1 MTFACALV
9 AHPTQIADAAV
20 AALLAEAE
28 LTPKPGLVDRC
39 GRGAHTDMDL
49 PLLRRAVE
57 ALRPWF
63 VAFVTASR
71 RRGEPSGQLRRELA
85 VLGRSAEADMLAAT
99 GGVNTHRGAIWALG
113 LLTAAVTL
121 RVDTSDARSVAAT
134 AAAIARHPDY
144 ACPPE
149 ALPSHGT
156 RVRAAF
162 GAHGARG
169 QAGQGFPHV
178 VEVGLPTLQAARLH
192 RGVGGND
199 QADGVAGHHGNPRR
213 HMRPVPR
220 RARRA
225 AHGAGGCGASAACR
239 GSGDAAGTS
248 APRRP
253 RSTTRRRPPVPRWMR
268 GPAGSHSLPRLPRSR
283 GGVRPWRRSSSPIPP
298 PSKRPGG
305 PG

>member
-178 VEVGLPTLQAARLH
+178 VEVGLPTLQAARLT
-192 RGVGGND
+192 GV
-199 QADGVAGHHGNPRR
+199 
-213 HMRPVPR
+213 
-220 RARRA
+220 
-225 AHGAGGCGASAACR
+225 SEE
-239 GSGDAAGTS
+239 
-248 APRRP
+248 
-253 RSTTRRRPPVPRWMR
+253 TTRLTALLAIMATLDDTCV
-268 GPAGSHSLPRLPRSR
+268 LYR
-283 GGVRPWRRSSSPIPP
+283 GGRAGLRTVQGGAARVLRA
-298 PSKRPGG
+298 GG
-305 PG
+305 PGTPRGRRLLDALDQQLAGARLSPGGCADLLAATLFLDSLDLAEA